1 MYQFNPYHNML
12 MAHAMQ
18 FGGGQGF
25 GGNQMS
31 RFMGQGDMPDFG
43 AMRRSA
49 MMQQQQQGQPWR
61 PMQQPQQPSYGF
73 GNEQRQPMQ
82 QPQQQQ
88 PPQQMMA
95 LPPQFNGGFG
105 GY

>member
-25 GGNQMS
+25 GVNQMS
-31 RFMGQGDMPDFG
+31 RFMGQDDMPDSWG
-43 AMRRSA
+43 GMRRSMP
-49 MMQQQQQGQPWR
+49 MMQQPWHDQ
-61 PMQQPQQPSYGF
+61 MQPQQPSYGF

-88 PPQQMMA
+88 TPPQQMMA

-105 GY
+105 GF